1 MPRNI
6 NDRTAGTRNPENR
19 HTRFCQKC
27 EKEPPFWRNSE
38 KNQTLQRNEKDSR
51 TTQAPGGDEASGLH
65 APKRGRTLLPLTAAA
80 LPTRWDPPGRRPER
94 RRKPGG
100 RRLACT
106 EDGWNQCACQL
117 PPLPSLAFSP
127 CVLLITRDVLPLFVL
142 SFLLSLRLLS
152 HYSPHPVPAAF
163 FLLLGTPAHPAVM
176 FVLISPTWPCP
187 RPSILF
193 VLMLWT
199 LHCA

>member
-1 MPRNI
+1 M
-6 NDRTAGTRNPENR
+6 
-19 HTRFCQKC
+19 H
-27 EKEPPFWRNSE
+27 
-38 KNQTLQRNEKDSR
+38 RNEKDSR
-51 TTQAPGGDEASGLH
+51 TTSSWGRRSVRSPHAQEAKNSPAPDGCRTPYKMGL
-65 APKRGRTLLPLTAAA
+65 
-80 LPTRWDPPGRRPER
+80 DPPGGRSER

-127 CVLLITRDVLPLFVL
+127 CVLLITRDGLPLFVL

-163 FLLLGTPAHPAVM
+163 FLFLGTPAHPAVM
-176 FVLISPTWPCP
+176 SVLISPTWPCP